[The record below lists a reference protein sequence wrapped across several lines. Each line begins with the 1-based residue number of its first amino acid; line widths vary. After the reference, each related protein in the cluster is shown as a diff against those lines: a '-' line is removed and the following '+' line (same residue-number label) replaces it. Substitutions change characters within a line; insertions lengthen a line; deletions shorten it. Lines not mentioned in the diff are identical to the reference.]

1 MMMMKMVRHIA
12 PYCTL
17 ITHFM
22 QFTDTAIIVGVVVAG
37 VAVIAIAV
45 VMVIIAIYFIK
56 KSSYQR
62 PGGVLVTSW
71 IDSQLTDPFAKD
83 SSMPRFSGSI
93 L

>member
-1 MMMMKMVRHIA
+1 MMKMVRHIA

-17 ITHFM
+17 ITHFI
-22 QFTDTAIIVGVVVAG
+22 QFTATAIIAGVVVAG

-45 VMVIIAIYFIK
+45 AMVIIAIYFIK
-56 KSSYQR
+56 KSYQR
-62 PGGVLVTSW
+62 PRSVLATSW